1 MGTLEGKIAIVTGAA
16 GGIGLATA
24 AAFVREGAAVMLVD
38 RDEVATR
45 HAAESL
51 ASSAVAWTAADVSD
65 AAATKRYVDA
75 TVARFGGV
83 DVLFANAGIEG
94 RVCPIVEY
102 PVDEFDRVLAVNV
115 RGPFLGI
122 QAVVPH
128 MAARGGGSI
137 VITSSVAGVIGS
149 PGLSA
154 YVSSKHATIGLA
166 KTAACELAPL
176 GIRVNTVNPGPIENR
191 MMRSIEEQAAPGHG
205 DDVKKGFLGMVPLGR
220 YGTNEE
226 IAALALFLASGA
238 SSYCT
243 GGVFVADGGFVA
255 R

>member
-1 MGTLEGKIAIVTGAA
+1 MGTLDGKIAIVTGAS
-16 GGIGLATA
+16 GGIGRATA
-24 AAFVREGAAVMLVD
+24 ALFVREGASVMLVD
-38 RDEVATR
+38 RDEAEVR
-45 HAAESL
+45 RAAESL
-51 ASSAVAWTAADVSD
+51 ESGQAAWFAADVSD
-65 AAATKRYVDA
+65 PAQTKGYVEATM
-75 TVARFGGV
+75 TRFGGV

-94 RVCPIVEY
+94 RVAPIVDY
-102 PVDEFDRVLAVNV
+102 PVEELDRVLAVNV

-122 QAVVPH
+122 QQVAPL

-154 YVSSKHATIGLA
+154 YVASKHATIGLMKA
-166 KTAACELAPL
+166 AACELAPL

-191 MMRSIEEQAAPGHG
+191 MMRSIEEQAAPGAG
-205 DDVKKGFLGMVPLGR
+205 ETVKQGFLAMVPMGR

-226 IAALALFLASGA
+226 IASVALFLASSA
-238 SSYCT
+238 SAYCT
-243 GGVFVADGGFVA
+243 GSVFMADGGFVA